1 MSIESQFTPEQ
12 LQALI
17 AGETVSFGKKQVG
30 TSTSADKN
38 AQKSDVVDVPEEQ
51 KATHTSP
58 RTSVPISGSTKVI
71 TPKIRS
77 SHEAEATDV
86 GAKITGPSGSAA
98 SRWDEIEAEKAE
110 ARAEAKRLEEAEKV
124 IQHELSPAQ
133 ILNRF
138 NATQRVVE
146 RLQKEVTSL
155 KKQLKDQA

>member
-30 TSTSADKN
+30 TSTAADKTID
-38 AQKSDVVDVPEEQ
+38 KVDVPEEQ

>member
-1 MSIESQFTPEQ
+1 MSVESQFTPEQ
-12 LQALI
+12 IEALI
-17 AGETVSFGKKQVG
+17 AGETISFGKKQVG
-30 TSTSADKN
+30 TPVNTNKIIE
-38 AQKSDVVDVPEEQ
+38 KEDVPVDQ
-51 KATHTSP
+51 QPTSTTP
-58 RTSVPISGSTKVI
+58 RTSVPIAGVSKVV

-86 GAKITGPSGSAA
+86 GAKITGPSNSAS
-98 SRWDEIEAEKAE
+98 SRWDEIEADKAE

-124 IQHELSPAQ
+124 LKHELSPAQ